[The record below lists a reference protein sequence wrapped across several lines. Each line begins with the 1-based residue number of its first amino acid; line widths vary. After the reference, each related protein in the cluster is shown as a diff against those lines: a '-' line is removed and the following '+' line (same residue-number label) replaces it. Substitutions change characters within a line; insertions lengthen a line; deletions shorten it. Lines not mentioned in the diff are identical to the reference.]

1 MRTRGL
7 WKTHAAPDD
16 DDDEDEQNS
25 LVDSPSVRGLVWC
38 QIRKMVPRRSQR
50 PGPWQHL
57 YQLGTAMVDFTVPT
71 CTQSTGNAAGFETFS
86 DILADHTAPTG
97 GTLQHPHSTTSLAL
111 EEFTTV
117 AIPWIFV
124 NYSLPLRATSAT
136 MWERTDGDITVILAA
151 TPYED
156 ADGTTQYHL
165 PSGRIAR
172 EVLMYLVT
180 SAMTSGSPTIEISRT
195 WRGFLRD
202 MGVPYSSANRRAVE
216 RQLRAILNMSIRV
229 SHRTANA
236 SGTNLSSR
244 ACLVGSGED
253 LVFDRDGALD
263 DAYRSVVILSDE
275 FFDRIAAA
283 PSPVHGTMRVLR
295 DSWRQIV
302 TENPHQ
308 ALAGDVYLWLAG
320 RMSRVRREVR
330 IPWADL
336 AAQFGSTMSAERR
349 WRQQFRSALSVA
361 TKTYFAPLGE
371 DFDSTVYINEY
382 DLGSRT
388 RPGGLRL
395 APVSA
400 EHRKV
405 LGWGSRRSTTK
416 PAQAPAK
423 KHTPTNHQNP
433 NLTETSASITP
444 QTTHPEIVTI
454 PTHEGVDIGEL
465 RTHLDHNGVNTTAV
479 SDGALRAAID
489 RVLSRVGSVSNAQA
503 LVTTAIVREPA
514 LLGITAPAQKV
525 VALSLP
531 IGKCRIH
538 NMDITGKVCGG
549 CAAELKATSTS
560 AAEAQACWE
569 TVETRLKSLTN
580 AGFGIADEMARY
592 RGLAIA
598 RGVTLS
604 I

>member
-1 MRTRGL
+1 
-7 WKTHAAPDD
+7 
-16 DDDEDEQNS
+16 
-25 LVDSPSVRGLVWC
+25 
-38 QIRKMVPRRSQR
+38 
-50 PGPWQHL
+50 
-57 YQLGTAMVDFTVPT
+57 MVDFSVPARP
-71 CTQSTGNAAGFETFS
+71 QSTLTTPASTAAGMNLSEN
-86 DILADHTAPTG
+86 LADHAALTSGSRKRPRSTG
-97 GTLQHPHSTTSLAL
+97 PLAIDRYITS
-111 EEFTTV
+111 
-117 AIPWIFV
+117 IYPWIFV
-124 NYSLPLRATSAT
+124 NYSLPLRATSET

-156 ADGTTQYHL
+156 ADGTTRYHL

-180 SAMTSGSPTIEISRT
+180 SAVTSGSPTIEISRT
-195 WRGFLRD
+195 WRGLLRD

-216 RQLRAILNMSIRV
+216 RQLRAILNMSVRV
-229 SHRTANA
+229 SHRTK
-236 SGTNLSSR
+236 STTGTNLSSR

-263 DAYRSVVILSDE
+263 DAYRSVVILSKE

-330 IPWADL
+330 IPWEDL
-336 AAQFGSTMSAERR
+336 SAQFGSSMSNERR
-349 WRQQFRSALSVA
+349 WRLQFRSALSVA
-361 TKTYFAPLGE
+361 TRAYFAPLGE
-371 DFDSTVYINEY
+371 DFDSTVYVGEY

-400 EHRKV
+400 EHRKL
-405 LGWGSRRSTTK
+405 LGWGSRRRTSTRLAVSVPESSK
-416 PAQAPAK
+416 RQESQPAPAAAPAK
-423 KHTPTNHQNP
+423 PAP
-433 NLTETSASITP
+433 EVVSIP
-444 QTTHPEIVTI
+444 AHA
-454 PTHEGVDIGEL
+454 GVDITEL
-465 RTHLDHNGVNTTAV
+465 RAALVAAGMQVGAV
-479 SDGALRAAID
+479 SDGVLRSAID

-514 LLGITAPAQKV
+514 LLGISASAPTRNIATATVPLVTMPKAFCPEH
-525 VALSLP
+525 A
-531 IGKCRIH
+531 
-538 NMDITGKVCGG
+538 MDITGKICIG

-560 AAEAQACWE
+560 ADEAQACWE
-569 TVETRLKSLTN
+569 TVETRLKSLTD
-580 AGFGIADEMARY
+580 AGFDTTDEMARY

>member
-1 MRTRGL
+1 
-7 WKTHAAPDD
+7 
-16 DDDEDEQNS
+16 
-25 LVDSPSVRGLVWC
+25 
-38 QIRKMVPRRSQR
+38 
-50 PGPWQHL
+50 
-57 YQLGTAMVDFTVPT
+57 MVDFSVPARP
-71 CTQSTGNAAGFETFS
+71 QSTLTTPASTAAGMNLS
-86 DILADHTAPTG
+86 KNLADHTALTSGPRKRPRSTG
-97 GTLQHPHSTTSLAL
+97 PLVIDSYLTSTY
-111 EEFTTV
+111 
-117 AIPWIFV
+117 PWIFV

-156 ADGTTQYHL
+156 AHGVTQYHL

-180 SAMTSGSPTIEISRT
+180 SAVMSGSPTIEISRT

-202 MGVPYSSANRRAVE
+202 MGVPYSSANRCTVE

-229 SHRTANA
+229 SHRTANG
-236 SGTNLSSR
+236 SGTSLSSR

-302 TENPHQ
+302 TGTPHQ

-336 AAQFGSTMSAERR
+336 ASQFGSSMSNERR
-349 WRQQFRSALSVA
+349 WRQQFRSALTVA
-361 TKTYFAPLGE
+361 TRAYFAPLGE
-371 DFDSTVYINEY
+371 GFDSTVYVGEY

-395 APVSA
+395 APVSV

-465 RTHLDHNGVNTTAV
+465 RTHLDHNGVNTSTV
-479 SDGALRAAID
+479 SDGALRSAID
-489 RVLSRVGSVSNAQA
+489 RVLSRATSVGNAQA
-503 LVTTAIVREPA
+503 LVSSAVTREPA
-514 LLGITAPAQKV
+514 LLGITAPAPPRYV
-525 VALSLP
+525 TAVTLP
-531 IGKCRIH
+531 KDFCPVH
-538 NMDITGKVCGG
+538 TMDITGKVCGG
-549 CAAELKATSTS
+549 CAAELKATSTT
-560 AAEAQACWE
+560 AAEAQACWDA
-569 TVETRLKSLTN
+569 VSARLKNLIT
-580 AGFGIADEMARY
+580 AGFDTTDEMARY
-592 RGLAIA
+592 QSLAIA
-598 RGVTLS
+598 RGVLMS

>member
-1 MRTRGL
+1 
-7 WKTHAAPDD
+7 
-16 DDDEDEQNS
+16 
-25 LVDSPSVRGLVWC
+25 
-38 QIRKMVPRRSQR
+38 
-50 PGPWQHL
+50 
-57 YQLGTAMVDFTVPT
+57 MVDFSVPARP
-71 CTQSTGNAAGFETFS
+71 QSTLTTPASTAAGMNLS
-86 DILADHTAPTG
+86 DILAGHTAPTG
-97 GTLQHPHSTTSLAL
+97 GTLQHPHSTGPLVIDRYITS
-111 EEFTTV
+111 TY
-117 AIPWIFV
+117 PWIFV
-124 NYSLPLRATSAT
+124 NYSLPLRATSET

-156 ADGTTQYHL
+156 ADGNTQYHL

-180 SAMTSGSPTIEISRT
+180 SAVMSGSPTIEISRT

-216 RQLRAILNMSIRV
+216 RQLRAILNMSVRV
-229 SHRTANA
+229 SHRAKSTT
-236 SGTNLSSR
+236 GTNLSSR

-263 DAYRSVVILSDE
+263 DAYRSVVILSKE

-320 RMSRVRREVR
+320 RMSRVRREVC
-330 IPWADL
+330 IPWEDL
-336 AAQFGSTMSAERR
+336 SAQFGSSMSNERR

-361 TKTYFAPLGE
+361 TRAYFAPLG
-371 DFDSTVYINEY
+371 DGFDSTVYVGEY

-400 EHRKV
+400 EHQR
-405 LGWGSRRSTTK
+405 LMAWSNRSRQADGST
-416 PAQAPAK
+416 Q
-423 KHTPTNHQNP
+423 
-433 NLTETSASITP
+433 SASVSRQVPTP
-444 QTTHPEIVTI
+444 QASDSTNPAAEVVSI
-454 PTHEGVDIGEL
+454 PAHAGVDITEL
-465 RTHLDHNGVNTTAV
+465 RAALATAGMQVGVV
-479 SDGALRAAID
+479 SDGALRSAID

-514 LLGITAPAQKV
+514 LLGITAPAPTHRIATAPV
-525 VALSLP
+525 PLVTLP
-531 IGKCRIH
+531 KATCPEHRGEILGKICRE
-538 NMDITGKVCGG
+538 
-549 CAAELKATSTS
+549 CAAELKAPDTTVV
-560 AAEAQACWE
+560 EAQACWDA
-569 TVETRLKSLTN
+569 VSARLKSLTT
-580 AGFGIADEMARY
+580 AGFDTADEMARY
-592 RGLAIA
+592 QSLAIA

>member
-1 MRTRGL
+1 
-7 WKTHAAPDD
+7 
-16 DDDEDEQNS
+16 
-25 LVDSPSVRGLVWC
+25 
-38 QIRKMVPRRSQR
+38 
-50 PGPWQHL
+50 
-57 YQLGTAMVDFTVPT
+57 MVDFSVPAHP
-71 CTQSTGNAAGFETFS
+71 QSTRTTPASTDAGVTLS
-86 DILADHTAPTG
+86 DILADHTASTG
-97 GTLQHPHSTTSLAL
+97 GTLHHPHSTGPLVIDSYLTST
-111 EEFTTV
+111 F
-117 AIPWIFV
+117 PWIFV

-136 MWERTDGDITVILAA
+136 MWERTDGDVTVILAA

-172 EVLMYLVT
+172 EVIMYLVT
-180 SAMTSGSPTIEISRT
+180 SAMMSGSPTIEISRT

-216 RQLRAILNMSIRV
+216 RQLRAILNMSVRV
-229 SHRTANA
+229 SHRSANG

-275 FFDRIAAA
+275 FFERIAAA

-295 DSWRQIV
+295 ESWRQIV

-336 AAQFGSTMSAERR
+336 AAQFGSSMSNERR

-361 TKTYFAPLGE
+361 TRAYFAPLGE
-371 DFDSTVYINEY
+371 DFDSTVYVGEY
-382 DLGSRT
+382 DLGSRNH
-388 RPGGLRL
+388 PGGLRL

-400 EHRKV
+400 EHRKL
-405 LGWGSRRSTTK
+405 LGWSTSRSRRTSSR
-416 PAQAPAK
+416 PAPVRQESQPAPVAASAAPA
-423 KHTPTNHQNP
+423 P
-433 NLTETSASITP
+433 EMVSIP
-444 QTTHPEIVTI
+444 AHA
-454 PTHEGVDIGEL
+454 GVDITEL
-465 RTHLDHNGVNTTAV
+465 RAALAAAGMQVGAV

-489 RVLSRVGSVSNAQA
+489 TVLSRATSVGSAQA

-514 LLGITAPAQKV
+514 LLTGTATPVAPAVQGPAV
-525 VALSLP
+525 SAAPGQSAASLSSGRPVLPVAPCPVHGQDVAGLV
-531 IGKCRIH
+531 CR
-538 NMDITGKVCGG
+538 D
-549 CAAELKATSTS
+549 CAVELKSADTDSAVAT
-560 AAEAQACWE
+560 QCW
-569 TVETRLKSLTN
+569 
-580 AGFGIADEMARY
+580 
-592 RGLAIA
+592 
-598 RGVTLS
+598 RGVRARLTDLS
-604 I
+604 RLDGVDTSGEWVRYSSLAAAHGVDA

>member
-1 MRTRGL
+1 M
-7 WKTHAAPDD
+7 
-16 DDDEDEQNS
+16 NNF
-25 LVDSPSVRGLVWC
+25 SV
-38 QIRKMVPRRSQR
+38 PAH
-50 PGPWQHL
+50 P
-57 YQLGTAMVDFTVPT
+57 
-71 CTQSTGNAAGFETFS
+71 QSTRTTPASTDAGMTLS

-97 GTLQHPHSTTSLAL
+97 GTLQHPHSTGPLVIDSYLTS
-111 EEFTTV
+111 TY
-117 AIPWIFV
+117 PWIFV
-124 NYSLPLRATSAT
+124 NYSLPLRATSET
-136 MWERTDGDITVILAA
+136 MWERTDGDVTVILAA

-172 EVLMYLVT
+172 EVIMYLVT
-180 SAMTSGSPTIEISRT
+180 SAMMSGSPTIEISRT

-216 RQLRAILNMSIRV
+216 RQLRAILNMSVRV
-229 SHRTANA
+229 SHRAANE

-295 DSWRQIV
+295 ESWRQIV

-330 IPWADL
+330 IPWTDL
-336 AAQFGSTMSAERR
+336 SAQFGSSMSNDRR

-361 TKTYFAPLGE
+361 TRAYFAPLGE
-371 DFDSTVYINEY
+371 NFDSTVYVGEY
-382 DLGSRT
+382 DLGSRNH
-388 RPGGLRL
+388 PGGLRL

-400 EHRKV
+400 EHRKL
-405 LGWGSRRSTTK
+405 LGWGSSRHRRTSTR
-416 PAQAPAK
+416 PVRQESQPAPAAPAE
-423 KHTPTNHQNP
+423 H
-433 NLTETSASITP
+433 AS
-444 QTTHPEIVTI
+444 EVVSI
-454 PTHEGVDIGEL
+454 PAHAGVDITEL
-465 RTHLDHNGVNTTAV
+465 RAALAAAGMQVGAV

-489 RVLSRVGSVSNAQA
+489 TVLSRATSVGSAQA

-514 LLGITAPAQKV
+514 LLIGTATPVASAVQGPAVSAAPGQSAAPLSSGRPV
-525 VALSLP
+525 LPVASCPVHGQDVTGLV
-531 IGKCRIH
+531 CR
-538 NMDITGKVCGG
+538 D
-549 CAAELKATSTS
+549 CAVELKSADTDSTL
-560 AAEAQACWE
+560 AEACWRA
-569 TVETRLKSLTN
+569 VRARLTELSRLDGVDTSGEWVRYSSL
-580 AGFGIADEMARY
+580 AAAH
-592 RGLAIA
+592 
-598 RGVTLS
+598 GVDA
-604 I
+604 

>member
-1 MRTRGL
+1 
-7 WKTHAAPDD
+7 
-16 DDDEDEQNS
+16 
-25 LVDSPSVRGLVWC
+25 
-38 QIRKMVPRRSQR
+38 
-50 PGPWQHL
+50 
-57 YQLGTAMVDFTVPT
+57 MVDFSVPARPQST
-71 CTQSTGNAAGFETFS
+71 LTTPASTAAGMNLSKTTADHTALTSGPRKRTQSTGP
-86 DILADHTAPTG
+86 LAIDRYI
-97 GTLQHPHSTTSLAL
+97 TS
-111 EEFTTV
+111 
-117 AIPWIFV
+117 IYPWIFV
-124 NYSLPLRATSAT
+124 NYSLPLRATSET

-156 ADGTTQYHL
+156 ADGTTRYHL

-180 SAMTSGSPTIEISRT
+180 SAVTSGSPTIEISRT

-216 RQLRAILNMSIRV
+216 RQLRAILNMSVRV
-229 SHRTANA
+229 SHRAKSTT
-236 SGTNLSSR
+236 GTNLSSR

-253 LVFDRDGALD
+253 LAFDRDGALD
-263 DAYRSVVILSDE
+263 DAYRSVVILSKE

-336 AAQFGSTMSAERR
+336 SAQFGSSMSNERR
-349 WRQQFRSALSVA
+349 WRLQFRSALSVA
-361 TKTYFAPLGE
+361 TRAYFAPLG
-371 DFDSTVYINEY
+371 DGFDSTVYVGEY

-400 EHRKV
+400 EHRKL
-405 LGWGSRRSTTK
+405 LGWGSRRRTSTR
-416 PAQAPAK
+416 PAVSVPESSTRQASQPAPAAAPAK
-423 KHTPTNHQNP
+423 PAP
-433 NLTETSASITP
+433 EVVSILA
-444 QTTHPEIVTI
+444 HA
-454 PTHEGVDIGEL
+454 GVDITEL
-465 RTHLDHNGVNTTAV
+465 RAALATAGMQVGAV
-479 SDGALRAAID
+479 SDGTLRSAID
-489 RVLSRVGSVSNAQA
+489 TVLSRATSVGNVQA

-514 LLGITAPAQKV
+514 LLGITAPAPTRNIATATVPLVTMPK
-525 VALSLP
+525 AFCP
-531 IGKCRIH
+531 EH
-538 NMDITGKVCGG
+538 AMDITGKICRE
-549 CAAELKATSTS
+549 CAAELKAPSTTTV
-560 AAEAQACWE
+560 EAQACWDA
-569 TVETRLKSLTN
+569 VSARLKNLTE
-580 AGFGIADEMARY
+580 AGFDITDETARY
-592 RGLAIA
+592 QALAIA

>member
-1 MRTRGL
+1 M
-7 WKTHAAPDD
+7 H
-16 DDDEDEQNS
+16 
-25 LVDSPSVRGLVWC
+25 
-38 QIRKMVPRRSQR
+38 
-50 PGPWQHL
+50 
-57 YQLGTAMVDFTVPT
+57 DFSVPT
-71 CTQSTGNAAGFETFS
+71 HPQSTRTTPASTDAGMTLS
-86 DILADHTAPTG
+86 DILADHTVPTS
-97 GTLQHPHSTTSLAL
+97 GTLQHPHSTGPLVIDSYLTST
-111 EEFTTV
+111 F
-117 AIPWIFV
+117 PWIFV

-136 MWERTDGDITVILAA
+136 MWERTDGDVTVILAA

-172 EVLMYLVT
+172 EVIMYLVT
-180 SAMTSGSPTIEISRT
+180 SAMMSGSPTIEISRT

-216 RQLRAILNMSIRV
+216 RQLRAILNMSVRV
-229 SHRTANA
+229 SHRSANG

-275 FFDRIAAA
+275 FFERIAAA

-295 DSWRQIV
+295 ESWRQIV

-336 AAQFGSTMSAERR
+336 AAQFGSSMSNERR

-361 TKTYFAPLGE
+361 TRAYFAPLGE
-371 DFDSTVYINEY
+371 DFDSTVYVGEY
-382 DLGSRT
+382 DLGSRNH
-388 RPGGLRL
+388 PGGLRL

-400 EHRKV
+400 EHRKL
-405 LGWGSRRSTTK
+405 LGWSTRPSRRTSTR
-416 PAQAPAK
+416 PVRQESQPAPAA
-423 KHTPTNHQNP
+423 
-433 NLTETSASITP
+433 SAAPAPEVVSIP
-444 QTTHPEIVTI
+444 AHA
-454 PTHEGVDIGEL
+454 GVDITEL
-465 RTHLDHNGVNTTAV
+465 RAALAASGMQVGAV

-489 RVLSRVGSVSNAQA
+489 TVLIRATSVGSAQA

-514 LLGITAPAQKV
+514 LLTGTATPVAPAAPGQGAAPLNSGCPV
-525 VALSLP
+525 LPVAPCPVHGQDVTGLV
-531 IGKCRIH
+531 CR
-538 NMDITGKVCGG
+538 D
-549 CAAELKATSTS
+549 CAVELKSADTDSTLAESCWRAVRARLTELSRLDGVDTSGEWVRYS
-560 AAEAQACWE
+560 SLAAAH
-569 TVETRLKSLTN
+569 
-580 AGFGIADEMARY
+580 
-592 RGLAIA
+592 
-598 RGVTLS
+598 GVDA
-604 I
+604 

>member
-1 MRTRGL
+1 MNNFS
-7 WKTHAAPDD
+7 APA
-16 DDDEDEQNS
+16 
-25 LVDSPSVRGLVWC
+25 
-38 QIRKMVPRRSQR
+38 
-50 PGPWQHL
+50 HL
-57 YQLGTAMVDFTVPT
+57 K
-71 CTQSTGNAAGFETFS
+71 STGTAAGFETLS

-97 GTLQHPHSTTSLAL
+97 GTLQHPHSTGPLVIDSYLTS
-111 EEFTTV
+111 TY
-117 AIPWIFV
+117 PWIFV
-124 NYSLPLRATSAT
+124 NYSLPLRATSET
-136 MWERTDGDITVILAA
+136 MWERSDGDVTVILAA

-172 EVLMYLVT
+172 EVIMYLVT
-180 SAMTSGSPTIEISRT
+180 SAMMSGSPTIEISRT

-216 RQLRAILNMSIRV
+216 RQLRAILNMSVRI

-253 LVFDRDGALD
+253 LVFDRDGVLD

-320 RMSRVRREVR
+320 RMSRVRREAR

-336 AAQFGSTMSAERR
+336 AAQFGSSMSSERR

-361 TKTYFAPLGE
+361 TRAYFAPLGE
-371 DFDSTVYINEY
+371 DFDSSVYVGEY
-382 DLGSRT
+382 DLGSRNY
-388 RPGGLRL
+388 PGGLRL

-400 EHRKV
+400 KHRKL
-405 LGWGSRRSTTK
+405 LGWSTRRTRRTSTS
-416 PAQAPAK
+416 PARQKSQPE
-423 KHTPTNHQNP
+423 P
-433 NLTETSASITP
+433 SASARSIS
-444 QTTHPEIVTI
+444 EMVSI
-454 PTHEGVDIGEL
+454 PAHAGVDITEL
-465 RTHLDHNGVNTTAV
+465 RAALAAAGMQVGAV

-489 RVLSRVGSVSNAQA
+489 TVLSRATSVGNAQA

-514 LLGITAPAQKV
+514 LLTGAAAPVASAQAPVAPAVPGQGAAPLV
-525 VALSLP
+525 SGRPVLPVAPCPVHGQDVTGLV
-531 IGKCRIH
+531 CR
-538 NMDITGKVCGG
+538 D
-549 CAAELKATSTS
+549 CAVELKSADTDSALAESCWHAVRARLTELSRLDGVDTSG
-560 AAEAQACWE
+560 EW
-569 TVETRLKSLTN
+569 
-580 AGFGIADEMARY
+580 ARY
-592 RGLAIA
+592 SSLAA
-598 RGVTLS
+598 AHGVEA
-604 I
+604 

>member
-1 MRTRGL
+1 
-7 WKTHAAPDD
+7 
-16 DDDEDEQNS
+16 
-25 LVDSPSVRGLVWC
+25 
-38 QIRKMVPRRSQR
+38 
-50 PGPWQHL
+50 
-57 YQLGTAMVDFTVPT
+57 MVDFSVPARP
-71 CTQSTGNAAGFETFS
+71 QSTLTTPASTDAGMNLS
-86 DILADHTAPTG
+86 DILADHTALTSGSRKRTQSTG
-97 GTLQHPHSTTSLAL
+97 PLAIDRYITSTY
-111 EEFTTV
+111 
-117 AIPWIFV
+117 PWIFV
-124 NYSLPLRATSAT
+124 NYQMPLRATSET

-156 ADGTTQYHL
+156 ADGVTQYHL

-216 RQLRAILNMSIRV
+216 RQLRAILNMSVRV
-229 SHRTANA
+229 SHRAKSTT
-236 SGTNLSSR
+236 GTNLSSR

-253 LVFDRDGALD
+253 LAFDRDGALD
-263 DAYRSVVILSDE
+263 DAYRSVVILSKE

-330 IPWADL
+330 IPWEDL
-336 AAQFGSTMSAERR
+336 SAQFGSSMSNERR

-361 TKTYFAPLGE
+361 TRAYFAPLG
-371 DFDSTVYINEY
+371 DGFDSTVYINEY

-400 EHRKV
+400 EHRKL
-405 LGWGSRRSTTK
+405 LGWGSRRRTSTR
-416 PAQAPAK
+416 PAVSVPESPKRQASQPAPAAAPAK
-423 KHTPTNHQNP
+423 PAP
-433 NLTETSASITP
+433 EVVSIP
-444 QTTHPEIVTI
+444 VHA
-454 PTHEGVDIGEL
+454 GVDITEL
-465 RTHLDHNGVNTTAV
+465 RAHLDHNGLNASAV
-479 SDGALRAAID
+479 SDGTLRSAID

-514 LLGITAPAQKV
+514 LLGITAPAPTHRIATAPV
-525 VALSLP
+525 PLVTLP
-531 IGKCRIH
+531 KATCPEH
-538 NMDITGKVCGG
+538 AMDITGKICRE
-549 CAAELKATSTS
+549 CAAELKAPSTT
-560 AAEAQACWE
+560 ADEAQACWDA
-569 TVETRLKSLTN
+569 VAARLKNLTE

>member
-1 MRTRGL
+1 M
-7 WKTHAAPDD
+7 
-16 DDDEDEQNS
+16 NNF
-25 LVDSPSVRGLVWC
+25 SV
-38 QIRKMVPRRSQR
+38 PAR
-50 PGPWQHL
+50 P
-57 YQLGTAMVDFTVPT
+57 
-71 CTQSTGNAAGFETFS
+71 QSTLTTPASTAAGMNLS
-86 DILADHTAPTG
+86 KNLADHTALTSGPRKGPQSTG
-97 GTLQHPHSTTSLAL
+97 PLAIDRYITSTY
-111 EEFTTV
+111 
-117 AIPWIFV
+117 PWIFV
-124 NYSLPLRATSAT
+124 NYQMPLRATSET

-156 ADGTTQYHL
+156 DGVTQYHL

-216 RQLRAILNMSIRV
+216 RQLRAILNMSVRV
-229 SHRTANA
+229 SHRTK
-236 SGTNLSSR
+236 STTGTNLSSR

-253 LVFDRDGALD
+253 LAFDRDGALD
-263 DAYRSVVILSDE
+263 DAYRSVVILSKE

-330 IPWADL
+330 IPWEDL
-336 AAQFGSTMSAERR
+336 SAQFGSSMSNERR

-361 TKTYFAPLGE
+361 TRAYFAPLGE

-400 EHRKV
+400 EHRKL
-405 LGWGSRRSTTK
+405 LGWGTRRSRRTSTR
-416 PAQAPAK
+416 PAVSVPESPTRQASQPAPAAAPAK
-423 KHTPTNHQNP
+423 PAP
-433 NLTETSASITP
+433 EVVSIP
-444 QTTHPEIVTI
+444 AHA
-454 PTHEGVDIGEL
+454 GVDITEL
-465 RTHLDHNGVNTTAV
+465 RAHLDHNGLNASAV
-479 SDGALRAAID
+479 SDGTLRSAID

-514 LLGITAPAQKV
+514 LLGITAPAPTHRIATAPV
-525 VALSLP
+525 PLVTLP
-531 IGKCRIH
+531 KATCPEH
-538 NMDITGKVCGG
+538 AMDITGKICRE
-549 CAAELKATSTS
+549 CAAELKAPSTT
-560 AAEAQACWE
+560 ADEAQACWDA
-569 TVETRLKSLTN
+569 VAARLKSLTT
-580 AGFGIADEMARY
+580 AGFDTADEMARY
-592 RGLAIA
+592 QSLAIA
-598 RGVTLS
+598 RGATLS

>member
-1 MRTRGL
+1 MT
-7 WKTHAAPDD
+7 
-16 DDDEDEQNS
+16 NF
-25 LVDSPSVRGLVWC
+25 SV
-38 QIRKMVPRRSQR
+38 PAR
-50 PGPWQHL
+50 P
-57 YQLGTAMVDFTVPT
+57 
-71 CTQSTGNAAGFETFS
+71 QSTLTTSASTAAGMTLS
-86 DILADHTAPTG
+86 DILADNTAPTG

-124 NYSLPLRATSAT
+124 NYSLPLRATSET

-156 ADGTTQYHL
+156 AHGVTQYHL

-229 SHRTANA
+229 SHRTK
-236 SGTNLSSR
+236 STTGTNLSSR

-263 DAYRSVVILSDE
+263 DSYRSVVILSKE

-336 AAQFGSTMSAERR
+336 TAQFGSSMSNERR
-349 WRQQFRSALSVA
+349 WRQQFRSALTVA

-371 DFDSTVYINEY
+371 DFDSTVYVSEY

-400 EHRKV
+400 EHRKL
-405 LGWGSRRSTTK
+405 LGWGSRRRTSTRLAVSVPESPTRQASQ
-416 PAQAPAK
+416 PAPAAAPAK
-423 KHTPTNHQNP
+423 
-433 NLTETSASITP
+433 SAPEVVSIP
-444 QTTHPEIVTI
+444 AHA
-454 PTHEGVDIGEL
+454 GVDITEL
-465 RTHLDHNGVNTTAV
+465 RAALAAAGMQVGVV
-479 SDGALRAAID
+479 SDGALRSAID
-489 RVLSRVGSVSNAQA
+489 TVLSRATSVGNVQA

-514 LLGITAPAQKV
+514 LLGITAPAPTHRIATAPV
-525 VALSLP
+525 PLVTLP
-531 IGKCRIH
+531 KATCPEH
-538 NMDITGKVCGG
+538 AMDITGKICIG
-549 CAAELKATSTS
+549 CAAELKATSTTT
-560 AAEAQACWE
+560 AEAQACWDA
-569 TVETRLKSLTN
+569 VSARLKSLTRV
-580 AGFGIADEMARY
+580 GFDTTDEIARY